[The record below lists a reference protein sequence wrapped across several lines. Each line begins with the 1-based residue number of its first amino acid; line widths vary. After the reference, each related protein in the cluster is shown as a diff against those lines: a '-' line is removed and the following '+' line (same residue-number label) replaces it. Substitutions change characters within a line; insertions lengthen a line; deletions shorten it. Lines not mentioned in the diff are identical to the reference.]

1 MGRIAVE
8 MGAVDGVGEV
18 TARAAVA
25 AELVDEEAGAVAV
38 ATEGAGPMA
47 DPVTLNRVTAKPR
60 QCSSVTN

>member
-38 ATEGAGPMA
+38 ATEGSGP
-47 DPVTLNRVTAKPR
+47 DG
-60 QCSSVTN
+60 

>member
-25 AELVDEEAGAVAV
+25 AELVDEEAGVVAV

-47 DPVTLNRVTAKPR
+47 D
-60 QCSSVTN
+60 CSIKVEPCHCKAPAVQ